1 MIQLVASA
9 TMEEAIDK
17 LMPFIMPI
25 WYAIQAGVFL
35 GIALFIL
42 WFINDAIKSNA
53 QKREKEHQ
61 YKYISSS
68 NTSTKSRLEI
78 VKLKEK
84 DEAH

>member
-1 MIQLVASA
+1 MMQLVASA
-9 TMEEAIDK
+9 TMEEAIEK

-25 WYAIQAGVFL
+25 RYAIQIAFFL
-35 GIALFIL
+35 GIASFIL
-42 WFINDAIKSNA
+42 WFINEMIKSNT

-78 VKLKEK
+78 VKLNEKEK
-84 DEAH
+84 VH

>member
-1 MIQLVASA
+1 MMQLVASA

-25 WYAIQAGVFL
+25 WYAIQIAFFL
-35 GIALFIL
+35 GIASFIL
-42 WFINDAIKSNA
+42 WFINEMIKSNA

-84 DEAH
+84 DKVH

>member
-25 WYAIQAGVFL
+25 WYAIQVGVFV

-42 WFINDAIKSNA
+42 YFINDVIKSNA

-68 NTSTKSRLEI
+68 NASTKSRLESMLLR
-78 VKLKEK
+78 KK
-84 DEAH
+84 DKVR